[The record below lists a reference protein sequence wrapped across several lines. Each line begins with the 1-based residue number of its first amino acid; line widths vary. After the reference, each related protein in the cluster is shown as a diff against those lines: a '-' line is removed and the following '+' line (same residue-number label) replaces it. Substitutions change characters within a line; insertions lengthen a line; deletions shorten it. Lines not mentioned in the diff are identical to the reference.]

1 MKLKMLF
8 IGLVITVLVSCSTNP
23 NQEKKKDVAP
33 QKVEASKKTI
43 QNFTIENK
51 AAGDFKVG
59 GVIVL
64 PAENDAFKFE
74 KKVVTRMIE
83 GDEEKETVYT
93 VIENNEE
100 LLELKSVEYL
110 EADNVIEKIGEILVS
125 SAKFKTNEGV
135 GVSSTIEEF
144 IAAYPTYK
152 IWYTYVSDMYVLE
165 TEGVNAQFLL
175 DKNDFTSELKI
186 TSDQEFLKKT
196 DFKSTAKIVKIRIY

>member
-1 MKLKMLF
+1 MKLNMLF
-8 IGLVITVLVSCSTNP
+8 VSLVISVLVSCNTNP
-23 NQEKKKDVAP
+23 TQEKKKDGEP

-43 QNFTIENK
+43 QNFKIVNK
-51 AAGDFKVG
+51 AAGEFKIG
-59 GVIVL
+59 DEIVL
-64 PAENDAFKFE
+64 PTENDAYKFE

-93 VIENNEE
+93 VSENNEE
-100 LLELKSVEYL
+100 LLELRSVEYF
-110 EADNVIEKIGEILVS
+110 EAGNTIKKIGEIFIT
-125 SAKFKTNEGV
+125 SAKFKTSQGI

-144 IAAYPTYK
+144 IAAYPIYK

-165 TEGVNAQFLL
+165 TESVNAQFLL

-186 TSDQEFLKKT
+186 TSDQEFLKST